1 MEDGVALAKLAR
13 DHELRLRTLQ
23 RWLHA
28 YRESGLIG
36 LARKSR
42 NDRGRRLVSAEFQ
55 QLIEGLALRR
65 PPLSS
70 AAVYREATA
79 TARAHGWPVPSYH
92 TVYRVIQQLPAALV
106 TLAHDGSKVYADRF
120 ELLYRREATRSNEI
134 WQADHTPLDLWVLE
148 RTRSSR
154 TSVVHGGPR

>member
-1 MEDGVALAKLAR
+1 LSEADRSRALERFHVLRPCVEDGVSLAKLAR
-13 DHELRLRTLQ
+13 EHELRLRTLQ

-28 YRESGLIG
+28 YRQSGLIG
-36 LARKSR
+36 LVRKSR

-79 TARAHGWPVPSYH
+79 TARAHG
-92 TVYRVIQQLPAALV
+92 
-106 TLAHDGSKVYADRF
+106 
-120 ELLYRREATRSNEI
+120 
-134 WQADHTPLDLWVLE
+134 
-148 RTRSSR
+148 
-154 TSVVHGGPR
+154 